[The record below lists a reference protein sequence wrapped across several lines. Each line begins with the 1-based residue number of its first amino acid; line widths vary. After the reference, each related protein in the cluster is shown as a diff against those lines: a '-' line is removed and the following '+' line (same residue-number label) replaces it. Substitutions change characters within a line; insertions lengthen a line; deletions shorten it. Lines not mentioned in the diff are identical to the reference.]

1 MATVTADLAAEQT
14 EDPSIPVPDPQHKRK
29 RRTFTMSEEAYNT
42 LSMSAEAF
50 GTNRSRLIEQLVFRC
65 GAILTWQ
72 APEPPPPPI
81 PWWKFWRRNGGAT
94 SSQILSPVLELPASS
109 ASLISQE

>member
-14 EDPSIPVPDPQHKRK
+14 ESPSIPVPDPQPKRK

-50 GTNRSRLIEQLVFRC
+50 GTNRLIEQLVFRC
-65 GAILTWQ
+65 GAILAWQ

-81 PWWKFWRRNGGAT
+81 HWWKFWRRNGGAT
-94 SSQILSPVLELPASS
+94 SSQTLSPVLELPASS